1 MTISSLNQVR
11 EWADE
16 LNDLHAR
23 IASRFTRAEP
33 RKRALSYLQGLLSL
47 VERKN
52 GWQLAEQAGETT
64 PYGTQRLLNGAQWD
78 AEGVRDDLRSY
89 VLDNLSSKASVL
101 VVDETGFLKKGE
113 HSVGVKRQYLG
124 TAGRIENCQ
133 VGVFLAYT
141 SEAGTA
147 FIDRELFLPQE
158 WVDDEKR
165 RNQVQVPEN
174 QAFLTKPQLAER
186 MLERAF
192 EANVQAAWVTADTVY
207 SSGKVRQLLEERQQ
221 PYVLAVP
228 ANFMLR
234 FIADSGLQQPRIAEL
249 FRTLEPNA
257 WERLSAG
264 GGSKGERFYDW
275 AWLNLWDLSTSHP
288 ALAPLIEPGFNRWF
302 LARRSLDD
310 PEDFAYYVVFA
321 PQHTEFAEVVQIA
334 GTRWTIETGFEAVKG
349 EAGLDEYETRSW
361 TGWYRHTTLSLL
373 AHAFLSVIR
382 AREAKKGALRV
393 VNLSR

>member
-1 MTISSLNQVR
+1 MTISSLNQVH

-16 LNDLHAR
+16 LDNLHAR
-23 IASRFTRAEP
+23 IAPRFTRAEP
-33 RKRALSYLQGLLSL
+33 RQRTLSYLKGLLGP

-52 GWQLAEQAGETT
+52 GWQLAEQAGEAT
-64 PYGTQRLLNGAQWD
+64 PYGTQRLLNGSQWD
-78 AEGVRDDLRSY
+78 AEGVRDDLRGY
-89 VLDNLSSKASVL
+89 VLDNLGSEDAVL

-113 HSVGVKRQYLG
+113 HSVGVKRQYSG

-133 VGVFLAYT
+133 VGVFLAYA

-147 FIDRELFLPQE
+147 FIDRELFLPLE
-158 WVDDEKR
+158 WMDNEAR
-165 RNQVQVPEN
+165 RTQGQIPEDRN
-174 QAFLTKPQLAER
+174 FLTKPQLAEQ
-186 MLERAF
+186 MLERTFA
-192 EANVQAAWVTADTVY
+192 AGVQAAWVTADTVY
-207 SSGKVRQLLEERQQ
+207 SSGKVRQLLEKRQQ

-249 FRTLEPNA
+249 FKTLEPNV
-257 WERLSAG
+257 WKRLSAG
-264 GGSKGERFYDW
+264 SGSKGERLYDW
-275 AWLNLWDLSTSHP
+275 AWLSLRDLSTSHP
-288 ALAPLIEPGFNRWF
+288 ALAPLIEPGFDRWF

-310 PEDFAYYVVFA
+310 SEELAYYIVFA
-321 PQHTEFAEVVQIA
+321 PQHTELAEAVQIA
-334 GTRWTIETGFEAVKG
+334 GTRWVIETGFEAVKG

-382 AREAKKGALRV
+382 AREAKKRAMKL
-393 VNLSR
+393 VNLLR